1 MKRVLIDI
9 EGRPK
14 GKGRPRFS
22 GHAYTP
28 EGTREYEGK
37 VRGAY
42 YRKYGGKMM
51 YQHVAVM
58 VTIIAYYPVPKNA
71 SKETRRLM
79 LQGDLMPVLTPDID
93 NIIKIILDSLN
104 GAAYQDDKQVVAVVA
119 RKRYDITGHV
129 SVMVEGLP
137 KQ

>member
-1 MKRVLIDI
+1 
-9 EGRPK
+9 
-14 GKGRPRFS
+14 
-22 GHAYTP
+22 
-28 EGTREYEGK
+28 
-37 VRGAY
+37 
-42 YRKYGGKMM
+42 
-51 YQHVAVM
+51 
-58 VTIIAYYPVPKNA
+58 VPKNA

-93 NIIKIILDSLN
+93 NIIKIILDGLN

-119 RKRYDITGHV
+119 RKHYDITGHV